1 MCARKN
7 KHLPKPSTELG
18 KKKTC
23 HSFSSK
29 FKTWTSISRVML
41 SNLVR
46 KLAFP
51 RGLQPTLRR
60 FSGFHLEDEVVS
72 HRLEKLSVLK
82 QSPKKHLLRKFPI
95 SHKVEDVLAKC
106 EELEAKEERAE
117 VVQVAGRVM
126 GKRSFGK
133 LSFFVLLDEGH
144 KIQLY
149 VSKKDMVEDGD
160 FDVCLAFGLF
170 FPFFALSGIPQP
182 RRCRRYRGSERHA

>member
-1 MCARKN
+1 M
-7 KHLPKPSTELG
+7 
-18 KKKTC
+18 
-23 HSFSSK
+23 
-29 FKTWTSISRVML
+29 
-41 SNLVR
+41 
-46 KLAFP
+46 
-51 RGLQPTLRR
+51 RR

-133 LSFFVLLDEGH
+133 LSFR
-144 KIQLY
+144 Y
-149 VSKKDMVEDGD
+149 
-160 FDVCLAFGLF
+160 GL
-170 FPFFALSGIPQP
+170 P
-182 RRCRRYRGSERHA
+182 RL